1 MLHDLLF
8 DAAAVIHAGPTVSH
22 TVNFPG
28 LACLP
33 LGSNHP
39 CISAR
44 PSGISLVVGGIILKA
59 KHAAQRKSRIE
70 LQPEARRRGPSALGW
85 THPHTSMPLR
95 KTRSQ
100 PLAIGDIER
109 YLESYK

>member
-44 PSGISLVVGGIILKA
+44 PSGISLVVGGIMLKA
-59 KHAAQRKSRIE
+59 KHAAQRKSCIE
-70 LQPEARRRGPSALGW
+70 LHPEARRRGPPALGW

-100 PLAIGDIER
+100 PFGDIER